1 MPTLASSIVCYL
13 KNIAQIRAINKTI
26 NNPIA
31 LPTKNF
37 LGVMELLYIYWLGDR
52 DSVTH
57 KILLNFCSTPARHRR
72 ACAIRI
78 FPPCQPTLRA
88 ACQIT
93 GWRFCTLFEFCSYNI
108 VI

>member
-78 FPPCQPTLRA
+78 LSPSTSNLSTNPAGCLPNHWLA
-88 ACQIT
+88 VLHAI
-93 GWRFCTLFEFCSYNI
+93 
-108 VI
+108 